1 MITVDPSKC
10 TRCGRCIAD
19 CIVQVIHMD
28 KNGVPAIPEQAEQYC
43 MGCQHCLAV
52 CPAAALVCDGHTP
65 ENCVPAGPL
74 PDESRMMNLIRQ
86 RRSVR
91 NYRPENLPPE
101 TMTKLLDSL
110 RWIPTGCND
119 HRLAFTVI
127 DDKAKMEPFRARM
140 RKITRFL
147 IKSGIMRIV
156 YPGYK
161 RFEAA
166 LLGGRD
172 FVFRGA
178 PHMIVVA
185 SPKDAPCG
193 KTDVSIALTQFD
205 LYAQSLG
212 VATCWCGFAYYAFTL
227 NRGMRNLLRLPKG
240 YRVGAVMLFGPPAV
254 TYPRATDPEPYTIIR
269 P

>member
-1 MITVDPSKC
+1 M
-10 TRCGRCIAD
+10 A
-19 CIVQVIHMD
+19 
-28 KNGVPAIPEQAEQYC
+28 
-43 MGCQHCLAV
+43 
-52 CPAAALVCDGHTP
+52 
-65 ENCVPAGPL
+65 
-74 PDESRMMNLIRQ
+74 
-86 RRSVR
+86 
-91 NYRPENLPPE
+91 
-101 TMTKLLDSL
+101 
-110 RWIPTGCND
+110 
-119 HRLAFTVI
+119 
-127 DDKAKMEPFRARM
+127 
-140 RKITRFL
+140 KITQFL

-166 LLGGRD
+166 LLGGKD

-185 SPKDAPCG
+185 TPKNAPCG
-193 KTDVSIALTQFD
+193 KFDCSIALTQFD

-227 NRGMRNLLRLPKG
+227 NRGMRNLLQLPKG

>member
-1 MITVDPSKC
+1 
-10 TRCGRCIAD
+10 
-19 CIVQVIHMD
+19 
-28 KNGVPAIPEQAEQYC
+28 
-43 MGCQHCLAV
+43 
-52 CPAAALVCDGHTP
+52 
-65 ENCVPAGPL
+65 
-74 PDESRMMNLIRQ
+74 
-86 RRSVR
+86 
-91 NYRPENLPPE
+91 
-101 TMTKLLDSL
+101 
-110 RWIPTGCND
+110 
-119 HRLAFTVI
+119 
-127 DDKAKMEPFRARM
+127 MEPVRARM

-227 NRGMRNLLRLPKG
+227 NRGMRKLLRLPKG

>member
-10 TRCGRCIAD
+10 TRCGRCVAD
-19 CIVQVIHMD
+19 CIVQVIRMD
-28 KNGVPAIPEQAEQYC
+28 RGGLPSIPEKFERYC

-52 CPAAALVCDGHTP
+52 CPAGAIVCDGHAP
-65 ENCVPAGPL
+65 ENCVPAGPM
-74 PDESRMMNLIRQ
+74 PDEARMMNLIRQ

-91 NYRPENLPPE
+91 NYRQENLPPE
-101 TMTKLLDSL
+101 VMDKLLASL

-127 DDKAKMEPFRARM
+127 DDMAKMEPFRARM
-140 RKITRFL
+140 LKITRFL

-166 LLGGRD
+166 MLGGRD

-178 PHMIVVA
+178 PHMIVA
-185 SPKDAPCG
+185 ATPKNAPCG
-193 KTDVSIALTQFD
+193 RFDVAIALTQFD

-227 NRGMRNLLRLPKG
+227 NRGMRKLLRLPKG

-254 TYPRATDPEPYTIIR
+254 TYPRATDPDPYTIVR